1 MESAPEDFVRTLP
14 SSIIPG
20 PVSIKFAEL
29 VGIDVLM
36 LIIIDR

>member
-1 MESAPEDFVRTLP
+1 MESVPEAFVRTLP
-14 SSIIPG
+14 SSIIRA

-29 VGIDVLM
+29 IEIDVLM